1 MRINWKKESEKAMKC
16 AEGSSEERRL
26 ATEQDTEGNE
36 TTPSELSQQS
46 GDLLM
51 MKEMD
56 ASKTTLS
63 EENTADSEQGED
75 HYHSN
80 VIGGKGRQ

>member
-16 AEGSSEERRL
+16 ARSSSGEQQL
-26 ATEQDTEGNE
+26 ATEQETDSNE
-36 TTPSELSQQS
+36 TISSELSTFQES

-56 ASKTTLS
+56 ASKTTSS
-63 EENTADSEQGED
+63 EENIKDSEQGE
-75 HYHSN
+75 
-80 VIGGKGRQ
+80 